1 MDRRIVAIILVA
13 AMLLV
18 VTGCNMTRRDK
29 GAVIGAAAGGVAGGA
44 IGNSTGST
52 TRGVIIGAAVGG
64 IAGGI
69 IGHQMDQQAKDLA
82 YELPGAVV
90 TRVGEG
96 IAVTFPEGLLF
107 AYDSDAITPGAGDN
121 LKKFAA
127 SLSKYPRTKS
137 MIVGHTDARG
147 STDYNLGLSERR
159 ARRAADFISAQ
170 GVDRDRL
177 GTTGRGAT
185 EPLVNNETDAGRQQN
200 RRIEIAI
207 VADEAFRRQTQSH
220 N

>member
-18 VTGCNMTRRDK
+18 VTGCNTSRRNK
-29 GAVIGAAAGGVAGGA
+29 GAVIGAAAGGLAGGA

-82 YELPGAVV
+82 YDLPGAVV

-107 AYDSDAITPGAGDN
+107 AYDSDEITRGAGDN

-147 STDYNLGLSERR
+147 TTDYNLALSERR